1 MSPSSS
7 ITCHSCHTWNVRRRS
22 SSRRASQEEEEAQD
36 PKAQNQNVK
45 RKLSPVWF
53 RLGKVPLY
61 IWTWADLLLDL
72 TTCLSKNFLSVIV
85 ITIISESMITQRKR
99 GAAAKAF
106 LFGTGAHGL
115 LPRPRAHVFCA
126 NICAPNSH
134 LNHMVTGK
142 FEKLGQIFLRFLL
155 KPLRRTCINFQKR
168 PKKNFQK
175 SSKKILKALEIIFF
189 YVRNRPKGAKF
200 GAKRSKNPF

>member
-72 TTCLSKNFLSVIV
+72 TTCLSKNFVYLS
-85 ITIISESMITQRKR
+85 SSS
-99 GAAAKAF
+99 
-106 LFGTGAHGL
+106 
-115 LPRPRAHVFCA
+115 P
-126 NICAPNSH
+126 SS
-134 LNHMVTGK
+134 
-142 FEKLGQIFLRFLL
+142 
-155 KPLRRTCINFQKR
+155 RRTWSLKEKGAPPQRHFSSAQGRMGSCRARAPMYFVRTSVR
-168 PKKNFQK
+168 PIRILITWLQA
-175 SSKKILKALEIIFF
+175 SSKSWD
-189 YVRNRPKGAKF
+189 KF
-200 GAKRSKNPF
+200 CWDSC